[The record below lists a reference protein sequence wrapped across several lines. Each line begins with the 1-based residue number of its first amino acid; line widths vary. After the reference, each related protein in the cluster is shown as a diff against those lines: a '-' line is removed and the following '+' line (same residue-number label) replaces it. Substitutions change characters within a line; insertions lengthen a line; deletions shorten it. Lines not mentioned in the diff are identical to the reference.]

1 MAKKCK
7 YCSTLVEDT
16 VSMCPNCQN
25 LAFTDIAKVELSHE
39 QFQELVKSAT
49 DKLQTSS
56 SLAWRLTWRVA
67 LVIFAILG
75 IPGAIVGWSI
85 WSSMQNFERT
95 TTADIQ
101 THFTVLSTT
110 LSNQIVEAH
119 LVISSNVAARFE
131 IYELEASNQL
141 ASAYASVTNQIAEE
155 ISGTK
160 NKTNRRNRRQS
171 RSQINLGERSSA
183 SGNEFQG
190 RCFVH

>member
-1 MAKKCK
+1 MTKKCK
-7 YCSTLVEDT
+7 HCGEVVET
-16 VSMCPNCQN
+16 AVSICPKCQN
-25 LAFTDIAKVELSHE
+25 FAFVEIPKVELSHE

-160 NKTNRRNRRQS
+160 NKTNRRNRRN
-171 RSQINLGERSSA
+171 QIVEAHLVISSNVA
-183 SGNEFQG
+183 ARFEI
-190 RCFVH
+190 